1 MCPTP
6 GSGRP
11 VLRPLR
17 RRAGRAL
24 GALVVAGVLGGAG
37 APPAAAYD
45 AYPCGREVT
54 VPWSVEPVHPCPLTS
69 PLPPN
74 NWVPVY
80 RVPVPNPRGSPPPA
94 PAGWLHSTVG
104 RYFVCHK
111 AFPAALYYHP
121 SAWRNLWWA
130 LTRDDSGNWGWVPEV
145 FFKGGD
151 DDEPD
156 YGLRAC
162 PEPAPPP
169 PPAPVPT
176 PSPCDPG
183 QGGSQ
188 LRIRAQ
194 PAGRGRA
201 TVTTAYGRRLL
212 VRGRVTGPDGAP
224 RPGLPLCVGNGVA
237 GGVQAVATVTTD
249 ATGRFTYQVEPGPT
263 RRVWFVHREGAAA
276 AAASVLVRVRAL
288 VGLRATPRALRTGE
302 TVLLKGRIGGRPLLA
317 GLLVELQAR
326 RGRGWQTF
334 ATTRAGRGGA
344 FTYHYRF
351 TRTVGTQVY
360 RLRAR
365 VPAQPGYPYA
375 AGGSRSVR
383 VRVSG

>member
-1 MCPTP
+1 
-6 GSGRP
+6 
-11 VLRPLR
+11 VLLS
-17 RRAGRAL
+17 RAGYAL
-24 GALVVAGVLGGAG
+24 GALVVVGALGGAH
-37 APPAAAYD
+37 AELAAAYD

-54 VPWSVEPVHPCPLTS
+54 MPWSPDPVQPCPLTS

-80 RVPVPNPRGSPPPA
+80 RVPVPNPRGNPPPA
-94 PAGWLHSTVG
+94 PAGWLQSTVG
-104 RYFVCHK
+104 RYFVCHR

-121 SAWRNLWWA
+121 SGWRNLWWA
-130 LTRDDSGNWGWVPEV
+130 YTRDDAGNWGWVPEV

-156 YGLRAC
+156 YGLRSC
-162 PEPAPPP
+162 PEPSPPAP
-169 PPAPVPT
+169 PPAPVPPAPPT
-176 PSPCDPG
+176 PAPSPGPCDPG
-183 QGGSQ
+183 QSGSP
-188 LRIRAQ
+188 LVIRAHM
-194 PAGRGRA
+194 ARGRRA
-201 TVTTAYGRRLL
+201 VTTAYGRRLR
-212 VRGRVTGPDGAP
+212 VRGQVSGPDGSP
-224 RPGLPLCVGNGVA
+224 RPGIPVCVGNGVA

-249 ATGRFTYQVEPGPT
+249 AAGGFTYVIEPGPT
-263 RRVWFVHREGAAA
+263 RRLWFVHRDGSSA

-288 VGLRATPRALRTGE
+288 VGLRASPRSLRNGE
-302 TVLLKGRIGGRPLLA
+302 TVELEGRIGGRPLLA
-317 GLLVELQAR
+317 RLLVELQAR
-326 RGRGWQTF
+326 RGSGWQTF

-344 FTYHYRF
+344 FTYRYRF

-375 AGGSRSVR
+375 AGGSRPVR